1 MIVGNTTCGQDE
13 GIDMVRREVTALK
26 SGMFVNGG
34 TFKMNS
40 SNPLSITSSVVVQ
53 NEIPLITKYFRSK
66 YLIKAT

>member
-1 MIVGNTTCGQDE
+1 
-13 GIDMVRREVTALK
+13 MVRREVTALK